1 MKKVVLASLLAVAGA
16 AFVAQPSFS
25 QTPVNLG
32 TAAQQPAATTA
43 AAPGNPCAVPAASGP
58 APVSL
63 GTGAA
68 GGQVTMSAD
77 EYASYNNAIT
87 QTTPA
92 AKAAAFDAYLKAYP
106 KSSVKSDALQQEMF
120 AYSQVPD
127 TQKTLDTAD
136 ALLAVDPCNLY
147 AYVFEVS
154 LRSAAAASATDPA
167 AKQAGLDAAA
177 GFAVKGLA
185 ATKPAAM
192 SDADFT
198 KLKGQGY
205 PIFYSAIGAAD
216 LNKKDQA
223 GAIKAF
229 SSELA
234 SVPVAQTTAPG
245 PQLMDTYYLASAY
258 YTQTPP
264 DYLSCAYYSAR
275 AAFYAPEPFK
285 TTFTKL
291 GTYCYTKY
299 HGRPDGYDVVT
310 AAAKDNLTM
319 PAACPV
325 APAGSTGPAPA
336 APAGCLAVTPAPK
349 PADIVANL
357 IATTPDL
364 ATLALSDKEYVLQNA
379 APVDQAKCTADPT
392 KCKSDAD
399 KVFDTIKGKS
409 VEIPGAIVVSAT
421 ADTLTVAVSD
431 DSQQAQPPVADF
443 TFTMAKPL
451 TKVPAVGDKI
461 TLDGT
466 YASYTQSPLMITM
479 SDGAVVEPKKA
490 PVKAPV
496 RHTTTHH

>member
-16 AFVAQPSFS
+16 ASLTQACYS
-25 QTPVNLG
+25 QAATPNLG
-32 TAAQQPAATTA
+32 TQQ
-43 AAPGNPCAVPAASGP
+43 
-58 APVSL
+58 
-63 GTGAA
+63 A
-68 GGQVTMSAD
+68 GGQIQMSAD
-77 EYASYNNAIT
+77 EYAAYNNAIT

-106 KSSVKSDALQQEMF
+106 KSAVKADALQQEMF

-136 ALLAVDPCNLY
+136 ALLAVDPNNLY

-154 LRSAAAASATDPA
+154 LRSQAAATATDPA

-177 GFAVKGLA
+177 SFATKGLA

-192 SDADFT
+192 SAADFT
-198 KLKGQGY
+198 KLTGQGY
-205 PIFYSAIGAAD
+205 PVFYGAIGAAD

-229 SSELA
+229 NSELA
-234 SVPVAQTTAPG
+234 AVPVAQTETPG

-258 YTQTPP
+258 YTETPP
-264 DYLSCAYYSAR
+264 DYVSCSYYAAR
-275 AAFYAPEPFK
+275 ASAFAPEPFK
-285 TTFTKL
+285 TTFQKL
-291 GTYCYTKY
+291 GQYCYTKF
-299 HGRPDGYDVVT
+299 HGRPDGYDTVV
-310 AAAKDNLTM
+310 AAAKTSLTM
-319 PAACPV
+319 PPLCPV
-325 APAGSTGPAPA
+325 APAGSTAPAPA
-336 APAGCLAVTPAPK
+336 APAGCLAITPAPK
-349 PADIVANL
+349 PEDIVTNL

-364 ATLALSDKEYVLQNA
+364 ATLALSDKEYVLQNGKPA
-379 APVDQAKCTADPT
+379 
-392 KCKSDAD
+392 DAD

-443 TFTMAKPL
+443 TFNMTKPL
-451 TKVPAVGDKI
+451 TKIPAVGDKV

-479 SDGAVVEPKKA
+479 SDGSIVEPKKA

-496 RHTTTHH
+496 HHTTRR

>member
-1 MKKVVLASLLAVAGA
+1 
-16 AFVAQPSFS
+16 
-25 QTPVNLG
+25 
-32 TAAQQPAATTA
+32 
-43 AAPGNPCAVPAASGP
+43 
-58 APVSL
+58 
-63 GTGAA
+63 
-68 GGQVTMSAD
+68 MSAD

-106 KSSVKSDALQQEMF
+106 KSSVMADALQQEMF

-127 TQKTLDTAD
+127 TQKTLATAD

-167 AKQAGLDAAA
+167 AKQAGLDTAASY
-177 GFAVKGLA
+177 AVKGLG
-185 ATKPAAM
+185 ATKPKDM

-216 LNKKDQA
+216 LNKKDQS
-223 GAIKAF
+223 GAVKAF
-229 SSELA
+229 ASELN
-234 SVPVAQTTAPG
+234 SVPVAQTEAPG

-264 DYLSCAYYSAR
+264 DYLDCAYYAAR
-275 AAFYAPEPFK
+275 AANYAPEPFK

-299 HGRPDGYDVVT
+299 HGKPDGYDALV
-310 AAAKDNLTM
+310 ALAKDNLTP
-319 PAACPV
+319 PASL
-325 APAGSTGPAPA
+325 STT
-336 APAGCLAVTPAPK
+336 VTPAPK
-349 PADIVANL
+349 PADIVSNL

-364 ATLALSDKEYVLQNA
+364 ATLAISDKEYVLQNGK
-379 APVDQAKCTADPT
+379 PE
-392 KCKSDAD
+392 DAN
-399 KVFDTIKGKS
+399 KVFDTIKGKA
-409 VEIPGAIVVSAT
+409 VEIPGAIVVAAT
-421 ADTLTVAVSD
+421 ADQLQVAVSD

-443 TFTMAKPL
+443 TFNMTTPL
-451 TKVPAVGDKI
+451 TKIPAVGDKV

-466 YASYTQSPLMITM
+466 YASYTQTPLMITM
-479 SDGAVVEPKKA
+479 SDGSIVTPKKA

-496 RHTTTHH
+496 HHTTHK